1 CIMILT
7 LSLLTAP
14 LAAAQPAGKV
24 YRIGF
29 LDPGAPTAFERQ
41 AHLLEG
47 VGRLGDVGG
56 HKPNVRR
63 PNAVKTGDLSTPG
76 AELVARQVD
85 LILTGGTPA
94 TQAAKQATTTIPIV
108 FFLGGDPVQSGLIAG
123 YAQPGGNVT
132 GFVIGDYTN
141 KLLEILKEAIPGI
154 MRIAC

>member
-1 CIMILT
+1 M
-7 LSLLTAP
+7 
-14 LAAAQPAGKV
+14 G
-24 YRIGF
+24 Y

-41 AHLLEG
+41 ARLLKEL
-47 VGRLGDVGG
+47 GRLGYVAG
-56 HKPNVRR
+56 HNLIVERR
-63 PNAVKTGDLSTPG
+63 NAVKPEDLSALA

-132 GFVIGDYTN
+132 AFVIGDYTN
-141 KLLEILKEAIPGI
+141 KLMEMLK
-154 MRIAC
+154 